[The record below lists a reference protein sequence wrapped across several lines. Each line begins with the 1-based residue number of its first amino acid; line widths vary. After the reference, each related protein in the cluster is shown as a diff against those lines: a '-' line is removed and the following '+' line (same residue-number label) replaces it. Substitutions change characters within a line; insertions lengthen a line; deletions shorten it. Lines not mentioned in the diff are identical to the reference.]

1 MRMRRLLIGMAAA
14 LLGTGLAW
22 AEPLPFDVTT
32 ATEQSVAHEE
42 VVDAVIEAVQQAT
55 VSSQGQRPDSFS
67 RHRAAGRTEG
77 SPGPL
82 RRGGSGVQAYQGH
95 L

>member
-55 VSSQGQRPDSFS
+55 VSSQCPDSFS